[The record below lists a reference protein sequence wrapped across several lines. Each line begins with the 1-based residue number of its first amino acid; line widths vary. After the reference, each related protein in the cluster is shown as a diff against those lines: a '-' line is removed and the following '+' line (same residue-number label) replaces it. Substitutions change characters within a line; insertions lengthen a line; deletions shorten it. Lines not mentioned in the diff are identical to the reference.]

1 MQALFVVNP
10 IAGRGSALAL
20 WKRIGSKVAAMPG
33 CEAII
38 PSSREETRKV
48 AAEAARSGVPR
59 VVVLGGDGT
68 IDQVARELAGSDTL
82 LAALP
87 AGTGNDFCRA
97 FGIPRDPESAL
108 AVALSGPSRRIDLG
122 QTSTGECFVNAAGVG
137 YDAEVGAVVSRY
149 PKGLGGTL
157 PYLMGA
163 ISTLIHYRPVE
174 MEVVIDDQVHTGL
187 TTMVAVANNRYYGGG
202 MQIAPGAAVDDGAFD
217 VIFAGELSPF
227 QLLGLL
233 GQVYSGSHVRHPA
246 VKVVRGSHVRVSTPT
261 PIHGHVD
268 GDVLKSGPFDFR
280 ILPGALQIAV
290 PPGQAGAGIAASL
303 QTEARRTE
311 VR

>member
-10 IAGRGSALAL
+10 VAGRGSALAL
-20 WKRIGSKVAAMPG
+20 WKRISGRVSTMPG

-48 AAEAARSGVPR
+48 AADAVRAGVPR

-68 IDQVARELAGSDTL
+68 IDQVARVLAGSDTV

-97 FGIPRDPESAL
+97 FGIPKDPDSAL
-108 AVALSGPSRRIDLG
+108 AVALAGPARSIDLG
-122 QTSTGECFVNAAGVG
+122 QASTGECFVNAAGVG
-137 YDAEVGAVVSRY
+137 FDAEVGSVVSRY

-157 PYLMGA
+157 PYLLGA
-163 ISTLIHYRPVE
+163 ISTLIRYRPVE
-174 MEVVIDDQVHTGL
+174 MEVQVDDQVHRGL
-187 TTMVAVANNRYYGGG
+187 TTMVAVANNRFYGGG

-217 VIFAGELSPF
+217 VIFAGELSPL
-227 QLLGLL
+227 QLLKLLGL
-233 GQVYSGSHVRHPA
+233 VYSGSHVNHPA
-246 VKVVRGSHVRVSTPT
+246 VKVVRGSHVRVSSPA
-261 PIHGHVD
+261 PVHGHVD
-268 GDVLKSGPFDFR
+268 GDVLKSGPLEFR
-280 ILPGALQIAV
+280 VLPGALQIAV
-290 PPGQAGAGIAASL
+290 PPGQAGAGIAASAL
-303 QTEARRTE
+303 PETRRTE